1 MPLILH
7 SHWPQGLSTL
17 ATIDEGLLCIREA
30 MIWTG
35 DNKTA
40 MLAMWN
46 VICIG
51 AESFVT
57 SNIAVELNVA
67 NGSKVI
73 VKEVVPHPLD
83 HQGWQEIQHNA
94 VVKLSR
100 PPITV
105 FVDIVPISTEPPIEF
120 NYHPRHPTWFPI
132 FPVRQ
137 LVKVPREFSRPNATT
152 FHRTQ
157 TPLTLAFSASDFR
170 VQGAGLANAIL
181 DMKKPPTGRI
191 GLENIYVMLSRISNW
206 DDLAILRPFEE
217 SILQGVPDERLSAY
231 DNFLDQMHMDTK
243 RQLAR

>member
-105 FVDIVPISTEPPIEF
+105 FVDIVPISTEPPMEF

-137 LVKVPREFSRPNATT
+137 RVKVPWDSEGIQPTRCDNIPPYSGSP
-152 FHRTQ
+152 HSW
-157 TPLTLAFSASDFR
+157 LLR
-170 VQGAGLANAIL
+170 V
-181 DMKKPPTGRI
+181 
-191 GLENIYVMLSRISNW
+191 
-206 DDLAILRPFEE
+206 
-217 SILQGVPDERLSAY
+217 RLPCPGSW
-231 DNFLDQMHMDTK
+231 TCK
-243 RQLAR
+243 

>member
-1 MPLILH
+1 
-7 SHWPQGLSTL
+7 
-17 ATIDEGLLCIREA
+17 

-35 DNKTA
+35 DNKTE

-57 SNIAVELNVA
+57 SNIAVELNVT

-105 FVDIVPISTEPPIEF
+105 FVDIVPISTEPPTEF
-120 NYHPRHPTWFPI
+120 NYHPHHPTWFPI
-132 FPVRQ
+132 FPRVR
-137 LVKVPREFSRPNATT
+137 
-152 FHRTQ
+152 
-157 TPLTLAFSASDFR
+157 
-170 VQGAGLANAIL
+170 
-181 DMKKPPTGRI
+181 
-191 GLENIYVMLSRISNW
+191 
-206 DDLAILRPFEE
+206 
-217 SILQGVPDERLSAY
+217 
-231 DNFLDQMHMDTK
+231 
-243 RQLAR
+243 